1 MTRKRL
7 RYSELS
13 AAPVAPAVAQP
24 VAPPSAPG
32 TPAVDSGPMAAEM
45 DVAMAG
51 AIHGASPPD
60 PGQSSTGAPPGA
72 SALIDARS
80 GVPSVARGGDETSPR
95 PRRNSTPVELART
108 LTAERAAVIAL
119 DGGSAAPPTEGPPA
133 WMEVRAPEPPR
144 SLRERARRRDG
155 TATVLMFRVGGERF
169 AVELVQVEEVID
181 LPVIHHVPEMPPA
194 MLGVVT
200 VRGSLTPVYSPRQ
213 ALGLPLALRDAVL
226 IFRQGTQRVGILI
239 DDVDD
244 AVSLDMSELR
254 ETAGGEDA
262 HSVLLGVVRLANVLI
277 GLVDVDALI
286 ASCQSADLL
295 EIA

>member
-1 MTRKRL
+1 M
-7 RYSELS
+7 
-13 AAPVAPAVAQP
+13 
-24 VAPPSAPG
+24 
-32 TPAVDSGPMAAEM
+32 
-45 DVAMAG
+45 
-51 AIHGASPPD
+51 
-60 PGQSSTGAPPGA
+60 
-72 SALIDARS
+72 
-80 GVPSVARGGDETSPR
+80 
-95 PRRNSTPVELART
+95 ELART